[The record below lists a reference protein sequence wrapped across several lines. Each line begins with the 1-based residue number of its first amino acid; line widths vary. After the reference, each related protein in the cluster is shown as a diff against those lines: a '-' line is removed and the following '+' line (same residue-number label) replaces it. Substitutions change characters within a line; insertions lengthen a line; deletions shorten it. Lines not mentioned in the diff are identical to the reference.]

1 MIKINLSADTKD
13 RLMDLHQNHI
23 HHIIRQRAHVL
34 LLRSESILND
44 KISNI
49 TGLSEPTIID
59 YVHQYLGKGEPWVTT
74 LNFRKPVSELQSFDE
89 EIKAYFETNP
99 VSTVSQAC
107 EEVSKLTGVTL
118 KNTQMRAYLKK
129 LGIKWRKVGGIPAK
143 VDIEAQQKFHDEKLQ
158 PRLEEAK
165 AGKRSVYFMDAA
177 HFVMGAFL
185 GYLWSFTRI
194 FVRTPSGRQRFN
206 VLGALN
212 AITKKLE
219 MVTNDSYI
227 TSIQVCALLKKLAES
242 ATLPITVVLDNARYQ
257 KCALVMEL
265 AQKLGIELLWL
276 PSYSPNLNL
285 IERLWKLTKKECLNS
300 KYYTNF
306 SLFSGAISAFLT
318 SMDRTH
324 KKQLDS
330 LLTLKFQ
337 LFTKEQVQKSCECL
351 FARPTLRSLP
361 TESDVGVNTGSSAQV
376 AGRSVQNESQALQ
389 KVA

>member
-1 MIKINLSADTKD
+1 MIKINLSAETHTT
-13 RLMDLHQNHI
+13 LMELHQNHI
-23 HHIIRQRAHVL
+23 HQTIRQRAHVL
-34 LLRSESILND
+34 LLRSEDLLNAQ
-44 KISNI
+44 ISNI

-59 YVHQYLGKGEPWVTT
+59 YVHQYLEKGESWVTT
-74 LNFRKPVSELQSFDE
+74 LNFRKPVSQLQSFDA
-89 EIKAYFETNP
+89 EILAYFEKNP
-99 VSTVSQAC
+99 VSTIAQAC
-107 EEVSKLTGVTL
+107 NEVSKLTGVTV

-129 LGIKWRKVGGIPAK
+129 IDIKWRKVGGIPAK

-185 GYLWSFTRI
+185 GFLWCVTRV

-227 TSIQVCALLKKLAES
+227 TSIQVCELLKKLAEN
-242 ATLPITVVLDNARYQ
+242 ATLPITIVLDNARYQ

-306 SLFSGAISAFLT
+306 SLFRGAISTFLT
-318 SMDRTH
+318 TMNSTH
-324 KKQLDS
+324 QQQLDS

-337 LFTKEQVQKSCECL
+337 LFTQEQVQKGIGRR
-351 FARPTLRSLP
+351 FDQPTLRGLP
-361 TESDVGVNTGSSAQV
+361 ARSVTDSNTESHEQD
-376 AGRSVQNESQALQ
+376 RQNA
-389 KVA
+389 A

>member
-1 MIKINLSADTKD
+1 MIKINLSEDT
-13 RLMDLHQNHI
+13 RATLMELHQTHI
-23 HHIIRQRAHVL
+23 HPVIRQRADVL
-34 LLRSESILND
+34 LLRSENISNK
-44 KISNI
+44 KISKI

-59 YVHQYLGKGEPWVTT
+59 YVHQYRAKGEAWVTT
-74 LNFRKPVSELQSFDE
+74 LNFRKPVSKLQSFDA
-89 EIKAYFETNP
+89 EILAHFEKNP
-99 VSTVSQAC
+99 VSTIAQAC
-107 EEVSKLTGVTL
+107 SEVSKLTGITV

-129 LGIKWRKVGGIPAK
+129 LGIKWRKVGGVPAN

-165 AGKRSVYFMDAA
+165 AGKRTVYFMDAA

-185 GYLWSFTRI
+185 GFLWCVTRV

-219 MVTNDSYI
+219 MVTNDTYI
-227 TSIQVCALLKKLAES
+227 TSIQVCELLTKLAEN
-242 ATLPITVVLDNARYQ
+242 ATLPITIVLDNARYQ

-265 AQKLGIELLWL
+265 AQTLGIELLWL

-300 KYYTNF
+300 KYYNHF
-306 SLFSGAISAFLT
+306 SLFSGAISNFLMT
-318 SMDRTH
+318 MNSTH
-324 KKQLDS
+324 QKQLDS

-337 LFTKEQVQKSCECL
+337 LFTKE
-351 FARPTLRSLP
+351 
-361 TESDVGVNTGSSAQV
+361 
-376 AGRSVQNESQALQ
+376 
-389 KVA
+389 

>member
-1 MIKINLSADTKD
+1 MIKINLSIEA
-13 RLMDLHQNHI
+13 RISLINLHQNHI
-23 HHIIRQRAHVL
+23 HHVIRQRAHVL
-34 LLRSESILND
+34 LLRSENISND

-59 YVHQYLGKGEPWVTT
+59 YVHNYFNKGESWITA
-74 LNFRKPVSELQSFDE
+74 LNFRKPSSQLQPFNE
-89 EIKAYFETNP
+89 VIKAHFDKNP
-99 VSTVSQAC
+99 VSTISQAC
-107 EEVSKLTGVTL
+107 KEILDLTGINV
-118 KNTQMRAYLKK
+118 KNTQMRAYLKT
-129 LGIKWRKVGGIPAK
+129 LDIKWRKVGSVPAK
-143 VDIEAQQKFHDEKLQ
+143 VDIEAQQKFHDEQLQ

-165 AGKRSVYFMDAA
+165 AGKRSVYFVDAA

-185 GYLWSFTRI
+185 GFLWCVARV

-227 TSIQVCALLKKLAES
+227 TSIQVCELLKKLAKN
-242 ATLPITVVLDNARYQ
+242 ATLPITIVLDNARYQ
-257 KCALVMEL
+257 RCRMVMDL
-265 AQKLGIELLWL
+265 AQQLGIELLFL
-276 PSYSPNLNL
+276 PPYSPNLNL

-300 KYYTNF
+300 KYYNNF
-306 SLFSGAISAFLT
+306 ALFSGAILTFLMT
-318 SMDRTH
+318 MGSTH

-337 LFTKEQVQKSCECL
+337 LFTEKQVQRNL
-351 FARPTLRSLP
+351 GRRFDQPTLRGLLS
-361 TESDVGVNTGSSAQV
+361 ESGISASTKSRKPV
-376 AGRSVQNESQALQ
+376 AKLSDDHESQSSQ